1 MSYKVKIDQFEGPFD
16 LLVYLIETSEMNI
29 YDIQVAAITRQYM
42 DYIQEMQRLDVE
54 VATEFMVLAAVLI
67 EIKSKMLL
75 PRIKPEGVA
84 GGEGDPRE
92 ELVERILE
100 YKRFKRAAALLEDR
114 QEAMEAVLE
123 KPKEDL
129 SPYTKEPDEY
139 LNLDIRQFAA
149 AFHLFLHKRKK
160 VEEIRKN
167 YARVERQR
175 MTIEDRIQSILK
187 LFRQKAMKKITFLQL
202 VEEEDSRYNR
212 VVTFVSLLEMAK
224 QRLVKVKQQETF
236 GEIVIG
242 IGEEAGEKKA
252 HDQ

>member
-129 SPYTKEPDEY
+129 SPYTKEPDY
-139 LNLDIRQFAA
+139 SLNVDSRQFAA
-149 AFHLFLHKRKK
+149 SFHLFLHKRKK

>member
-100 YKRFKRAAALLEDR
+100 YKRFKRAAALLR
-114 QEAMEAVLE
+114 IGR
-123 KPKEDL
+123 KPWK
-129 SPYTKEPDEY
+129 
-139 LNLDIRQFAA
+139 QFW
-149 AFHLFLHKRKK
+149 RN
-160 VEEIRKN
+160 R
-167 YARVERQR
+167 R
-175 MTIEDRIQSILK
+175 RI
-187 LFRQKAMKKITFLQL
+187 
-202 VEEEDSRYNR
+202 
-212 VVTFVSLLEMAK
+212 
-224 QRLVKVKQQETF
+224 
-236 GEIVIG
+236 
-242 IGEEAGEKKA
+242 
-252 HDQ
+252 

>member
-1 MSYKVKIDQFEGPFD
+1 MALP
-16 LLVYLIETSEMNI
+16 LL
-29 YDIQVAAITRQYM
+29 
-42 DYIQEMQRLDVE
+42 
-54 VATEFMVLAAVLI
+54 LAAELI

-167 YARVERQR
+167 YARVERQK

>member
-1 MSYKVKIDQFEGPFD
+1 M
-16 LLVYLIETSEMNI
+16 
-29 YDIQVAAITRQYM
+29 
-42 DYIQEMQRLDVE
+42 
-54 VATEFMVLAAVLI
+54 
-67 EIKSKMLL
+67 
-75 PRIKPEGVA
+75 
-84 GGEGDPRE
+84 
-92 ELVERILE
+92 ERILE

-167 YARVERQR
+167 YARVERQK